1 MSTNTTPDVEVM
13 ATQILTL
20 AGQLLRTDG
29 RAPDPESARG
39 VRNERRFDP
48 LKGKPVGSL
57 TDTLQL
63 AGLQQLIRRSS
74 LLRRERGRHH
84 NPCKSGG
91 LSAHTSAD
99 APLPV
104 LLFVVVVV

>member
-1 MSTNTTPDVEVM
+1 MSTNTTDVEGI
-13 ATQILTL
+13 AAQILSL
-20 AGQLLRTDG
+20 AEQLLRTDG
-29 RAPDPESARG
+29 CAPDPEPARG

-48 LKGKPVGSL
+48 LKGKPVGSVV
-57 TDTLQL
+57 DSLQL

-74 LLRRERGRHH
+74 LLRKERERHH

-104 LLFVVVVV
+104 LLFVVVVVV